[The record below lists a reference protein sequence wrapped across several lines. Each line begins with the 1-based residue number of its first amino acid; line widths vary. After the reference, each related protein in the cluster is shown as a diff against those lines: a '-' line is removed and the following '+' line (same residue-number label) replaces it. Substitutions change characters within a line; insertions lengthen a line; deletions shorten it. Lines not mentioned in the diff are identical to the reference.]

1 MFVGL
6 VNGVL
11 FAALVGILVPL
22 GFNRFGVDPAVA
34 ATVFVATD
42 SGPGSCCERPRAVSE
57 SARQG
62 GAPSHICLNLIIRL
76 TNSHMPDSVWRLIF
90 REAGRAFRAADG
102 KRDGVRR

>member
-1 MFVGL
+1 
-6 VNGVL
+6 VL

-22 GFNRFGVDPAVA
+22 GFNWFGVDPAVA

-42 SGPGSCCERPRAVSE
+42 SGLGSCRERPRAVSE
-57 SARQG
+57 SAQQG

-90 REAGRAFRAADG
+90 REAGHAFRAADG
-102 KRDGVRR
+102 KRGGVRR